1 MRIYLAG
8 AIELVGQ
15 DYART
20 WRQQAVRDADYFD
33 NLICVDP
40 MDYEPPE
47 GPYLDE
53 QIVNTD
59 KALLT
64 ACDAVLL
71 DGRQPGWG
79 SGFELAIAYAQSLPV
94 IVWGIARD
102 DASIWLRHHATSFHD
117 TLGEAIEQLYALSG
131 AL

>member
-1 MRIYLAG
+1 MKVYLAG
-8 AIELVGQ
+8 AIELVGT
-15 DYART
+15 ARARE
-20 WRQQAVRDADYFD
+20 WREQARRDSEYFD

-40 MDYEPPE
+40 MDYESPE
-47 GPYLDE
+47 GPYYDE

-59 KALLT
+59 KALLS
-64 ACDAVLL
+64 ACDAILL

-79 SGFELAIAYAQSLPV
+79 SAMEVALAHGQHIPV
-94 IVWGIARD
+94 VVWGLDRD
-102 DASIWLRHHATSFHD
+102 KASIWLRHHATSFHD